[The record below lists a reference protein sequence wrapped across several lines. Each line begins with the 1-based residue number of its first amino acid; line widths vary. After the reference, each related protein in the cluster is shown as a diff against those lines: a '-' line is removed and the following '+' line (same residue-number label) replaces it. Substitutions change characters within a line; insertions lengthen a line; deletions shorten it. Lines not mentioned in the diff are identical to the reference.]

1 MCGVEQLPSVTSQ
14 EAEDVLLWSEKN
26 TLIKLGHVKLIFGS
40 SFVNCLPKPTDSREI
55 VILHLTVDSMEWQ
68 KPSRYCRFEI
78 VSEMD
83 WAFVG
88 TQG

>member
-40 SFVNCLPKPTDSREI
+40 SFVKPCMASKMFTTVNI
-55 VILHLTVDSMEWQ
+55 VNVLGKL
-68 KPSRYCRFEI
+68 RARL
-78 VSEMD
+78 
-83 WAFVG
+83 
-88 TQG
+88 